1 MLCAILFK
9 KDLIMID
16 FTASKQS
23 SYFIGSGDALN
34 VKESKTYKRQKWN
47 TNKNSSLLTV

>member
-1 MLCAILFK
+1 
-9 KDLIMID
+9 MID

-23 SYFIGSGDALN
+23 SYFIGSGAAPN
-34 VKESKTYKRQKWN
+34 VKASETYKRQKQN